1 MSTIFLSA
9 SRKCPPRVYLF
20 ETNLNSSL
28 IMASSCCYY
37 FSSSHTTHFASA
49 YKRINNHRSD
59 RLVRFE
65 RAASGSKA
73 RRFHSPRASSFAS
86 SREEEEEE
94 ENSCALDAKQYA
106 FVGTEKLYGASNL
119 TKLRNAHVVVVGI
132 GGIGSWVAEALA
144 RTSIGEFTLVDLDFI
159 CVTNINRQA
168 MAAEST
174 VGESKAL
181 AMKRRILDLNKDAKV
196 NCVEDF
202 VNKENVE
209 EILKPLVGCGEGRKV
224 EYVVDCTDNEQ
235 DKAAIIAYCV
245 KHNVPVMTTGGAAG
259 MTNFPPSGVV
269 VEDLQ
274 KATFNRLL
282 ASARKTLRDKYAFPR
297 GVKKFPNG
305 KRMKSDDVVAGDG
318 KKPETF
324 KERKFKVIAVY
335 AKELSENFAV
345 KNSNASSSDSVG
357 GVPSGGKINC
367 ADGSSGSAAFVTGA
381 IGLAAASKVV
391 VDVLARTDAQR
402 EKIGQPFKSGWQ
414 SKVWTSSD
422 GGGGG
427 GEDAQARKGDES
439 TENKI
444 DKAKTIPTP
453 MGNQIQVDDESLTEF
468 IGEDVLRDA
477 SKDNL
482 NLNEIFDAHCHW
494 HLHSDDSEIEALG
507 KEVYKMALTCTQ
519 PSDWQKALKISK
531 KLNYPI
537 ALGAHPWWI
546 HENKSTFHAW
556 IEELETLASATPL
569 SIIGEIGLDKI
580 AVPLDGVT
588 PPDYPFQ
595 LEAFTKQLEL
605 ARKLNKPIA
614 VHCVKATSDI
624 QSALFESK
632 QMTRAVLLH
641 SYSGSSE
648 WMRQLVGMKQNKG
661 EHVYFGFSSVVNLRG
676 WKKTLENIRKCP
688 DDRIVVESDLVSC
701 ENVENELRKIVAF
714 IAKAKGWS
722 VKETARITRE
732 NADRLYGCLL

>member
-1 MSTIFLSA
+1 MN
-9 SRKCPPRVYLF
+9 LF

-28 IMASSCCYY
+28 IMASSCCYC
-37 FSSSHTTHFASA
+37 FSSSHTTHKFASA
-49 YKRINNHRSD
+49 YKRNNNHHSD

-65 RAASGSKA
+65 RAVSGSKA

-86 SREEEEEE
+86 SREEEEEEEE

-144 RTSIGEFTLVDLDFI
+144 RTSIGEFTLIDLDFI

-209 EILKPLVGCGEGRKV
+209 DILKPLVGCDEGRKV

-259 MTNFPPSGVV
+259 MTNFPPSGVA

-345 KNSNASSSDSVG
+345 KNSSAISSDSVG

-427 GEDAQARKGDES
+427 EDAHARKADES
-439 TENKI
+439 TENKT

-519 PSDWQKALKISK
+519 PSDWQKALMISK
-531 KLNYPI
+531 TLNYPI

-632 QMTRAVLLH
+632 QMPRAVLLH

-732 NADRLYGCLL
+732 NADRLYGCI

>member
-1 MSTIFLSA
+1 
-9 SRKCPPRVYLF
+9 VNLF

-28 IMASSCCYY
+28 IMASSCCYC
-37 FSSSHTTHFASA
+37 FSSSHTTHKFASA
-49 YKRINNHRSD
+49 YKRNNNHHSD

-65 RAASGSKA
+65 RAVSGSKA

-144 RTSIGEFTLVDLDFI
+144 RTSIGEFTLIDLDFI

-209 EILKPLVGCGEGRKV
+209 DILKPLVGCDEGRKV

-259 MTNFPPSGVV
+259 MTNFPPSGVA

-345 KNSNASSSDSVG
+345 KNSSAISSDSVG

-427 GEDAQARKGDES
+427 GEDAHARKADES
-439 TENKI
+439 TENKT

-468 IGEDVLRDA
+468 LGEDVLRDA

-519 PSDWQKALKISK
+519 PSDWQKALMISK
-531 KLNYPI
+531 TLNYPI

-632 QMTRAVLLH
+632 QMPRAVLLH

-732 NADRLYGCLL
+732 NADRLYGYL

>member
-1 MSTIFLSA
+1 
-9 SRKCPPRVYLF
+9 VNLF

-28 IMASSCCYY
+28 IMASSCCYC
-37 FSSSHTTHFASA
+37 FSSSHTTHKFASA
-49 YKRINNHRSD
+49 YKRNNNHHSD

-65 RAASGSKA
+65 RAVSGSKA

-144 RTSIGEFTLVDLDFI
+144 RTSIGEFTLIDLDFI

-209 EILKPLVGCGEGRKV
+209 DILKPLVGCDEGRKV

-259 MTNFPPSGVV
+259 MTNFPPSGVA

-345 KNSNASSSDSVG
+345 KNSSAISSDSVG

-427 GEDAQARKGDES
+427 GGGGGEDAHARKADES
-439 TENKI
+439 TENKT

-468 IGEDVLRDA
+468 LGEDVLRDA

-519 PSDWQKALKISK
+519 PSDWQKALMISK
-531 KLNYPI
+531 TLNYPI

-632 QMTRAVLLH
+632 QMPRAVLLH

-732 NADRLYGCLL
+732 NADRLYGCI

>member
-1 MSTIFLSA
+1 LSA
-9 SRKCPPRVYLF
+9 SGKCPPDLL
-20 ETNLNSSL
+20 ETNLNPPL

-37 FSSSHTTHFASA
+37 FSSSHTIQFASA
-49 YKRINNHRSD
+49 YKRNNNHHSD

-86 SREEEEEE
+86 SREEEE

-144 RTSIGEFTLVDLDFI
+144 RTSIGEFTLIDLDFI

-259 MTNFPPSGVV
+259 MTNFPPSGVA

-335 AKELSENFAV
+335 AKELNENFAV
-345 KNSNASSSDSVG
+345 KNSSASSSDSVG

-427 GEDAQARKGDES
+427 GGGEDAQARKADES
-439 TENKI
+439 TENKT
-444 DKAKTIPTP
+444 DEAKTIPTP

-531 KLNYPI
+531 TLNYPI

-546 HENKSTFHAW
+546 HGNKSTFHAW

-632 QMTRAVLLH
+632 QMPRAVLLH

-648 WMRQLVGMKQNKG
+648 WMRQLVEMKQNKG

-676 WKKTLENIRKCP
+676 WKKTLENVRKCP
-688 DDRIVVESDLVSC
+688 ADRIVVESDLVSC

>member
-1 MSTIFLSA
+1 LSA
-9 SRKCPPRVYLF
+9 SGKCPRPFL
-20 ETNLNSSL
+20 ETNLNSPV

-37 FSSSHTTHFASA
+37 FSSSHTIQFASA
-49 YKRINNHRSD
+49 YKRNNYHHSD

-86 SREEEEEE
+86 SREEEEE
-94 ENSCALDAKQYA
+94 NSCTLDAKQYA

-144 RTSIGEFTLVDLDFI
+144 RTSIGEFTLIDLDFI

-224 EYVVDCTDNEQ
+224 EYVVDCIDNEQ

-259 MTNFPPSGVV
+259 MTNFPPSGVA

-335 AKELSENFAV
+335 AKELNENFAV
-345 KNSNASSSDSVG
+345 KNSSASSSDSVG

-381 IGLAAASKVV
+381 IGLAAASKVI

-427 GEDAQARKGDES
+427 GGEDAQARKADES
-439 TENKI
+439 TENET
-444 DKAKTIPTP
+444 DEAKTIPTP

-531 KLNYPI
+531 TLNYPI

-632 QMTRAVLLH
+632 QMPRAVLLH

-648 WMRQLVGMKQNKG
+648 WMRQLVEMKQNKG

-688 DDRIVVESDLVSC
+688 ADRIVVESDLVSC

>member
-1 MSTIFLSA
+1 MSA
-9 SRKCPPRVYLF
+9 SGKCPRPFL
-20 ETNLNSSL
+20 ETNLNSPV

-37 FSSSHTTHFASA
+37 FSSSHTIQFASA
-49 YKRINNHRSD
+49 YKRNNYHHSD

-86 SREEEEEE
+86 SREEEEE
-94 ENSCALDAKQYA
+94 NSCTLDAKQYA

-144 RTSIGEFTLVDLDFI
+144 RTSIGEFTLIDLDFI

-224 EYVVDCTDNEQ
+224 EYVVDCIDNEQ

-259 MTNFPPSGVV
+259 MTNFPPSGVA

-335 AKELSENFAV
+335 AKELNENFAV
-345 KNSNASSSDSVG
+345 KNSSASSSDSVG

-427 GEDAQARKGDES
+427 GGEDAQARKADES
-439 TENKI
+439 TENET
-444 DKAKTIPTP
+444 DEAKTIPTP

-531 KLNYPI
+531 TLNYPI

-632 QMTRAVLLH
+632 QMPRAVLLH

-648 WMRQLVGMKQNKG
+648 WMRQLVEMKQNKG

-688 DDRIVVESDLVSC
+688 ADRIVVESDLVSC

>member
-1 MSTIFLSA
+1 LSA
-9 SRKCPPRVYLF
+9 SGKCPPDLL
-20 ETNLNSSL
+20 ETNLNSPL

-37 FSSSHTTHFASA
+37 FSSSHTTQFASA
-49 YKRINNHRSD
+49 YKRNNNHHSD

-86 SREEEEEE
+86 SREEEEE
-94 ENSCALDAKQYA
+94 NSCTLDAKQYA

-144 RTSIGEFTLVDLDFI
+144 RTSIGEFTLIDLDFI

-259 MTNFPPSGVV
+259 MTNFPPSGVA

-335 AKELSENFAV
+335 AKELNENFAV
-345 KNSNASSSDSVG
+345 KNSSASSSDSVG

-427 GEDAQARKGDES
+427 GGEDAQARKADES
-439 TENKI
+439 TENKT
-444 DKAKTIPTP
+444 DEAKTIPTP

-531 KLNYPI
+531 TLNYPI

-632 QMTRAVLLH
+632 QMPRAVLLH

-648 WMRQLVGMKQNKG
+648 WMRQLVEMKQNKG

-688 DDRIVVESDLVSC
+688 ADRIVVESDLVSC

>member
-1 MSTIFLSA
+1 MSRCCCFVTTLTTTLSKA
-9 SRKCPPRVYLF
+9 SRIGHRKRRRRRRGLRAAVV
-20 ETNLNSSL
+20 
-28 IMASSCCYY
+28 
-37 FSSSHTTHFASA
+37 SSSA
-49 YKRINNHRSD
+49 
-59 RLVRFE
+59 
-65 RAASGSKA
+65 RAKSLG
-73 RRFHSPRASSFAS
+73 
-86 SREEEEEE
+86 EEEDKEE
-94 ENSCALDAKQYA
+94 ENSWNGLELDDHLKEEKKTNERHYA
-106 FVGTEKLYGASNL
+106 FVGTEKLYGHANVS
-119 TKLRNAHVVVVGI
+119 KLENTHVVIIGI
-132 GGIGSWVAEALA
+132 GGIGSWCAEALA
-144 RTSIGEFTLVDLDFI
+144 RTSIGEFTLIDLDFI
-159 CVTNINRQA
+159 CVTNINRQTMA
-168 MAAEST
+168 MEST

-181 AMKRRILDLNKDAKV
+181 AMKKRILDLNKDAKV

-202 VNKENVE
+202 VNKENAE

-259 MTNFPPSGVV
+259 MTNFPPSGVA

-318 KKPETF
+318 KKTETF

-345 KNSNASSSDSVG
+345 KNSNTSSSDSDG

-367 ADGSSGSAAFVTGA
+367 TDGSSGSAAFVTGA

-402 EKIGQPFKSGWQ
+402 EKIGQPFTSGWQ

-422 GGGGG
+422 RGG
-427 GEDAQARKGDES
+427 GEDAHAKKADES
-439 TENKI
+439 TENKT

-453 MGNQIQVDDESLTEF
+453 MGNKIQVDDESLTEF
-468 IGEDVLRDA
+468 IGEDVLHDA

-531 KLNYPI
+531 ELNYPI

-595 LEAFTKQLEL
+595 LEAYTKQLDL

-624 QSALFESK
+624 QSALFECK
-632 QMTRAVLLH
+632 KMPRAVLLH

-648 WMRQLVGMKQNKG
+648 WMRQLIGMKQNKG

-732 NADRLYGCLL
+732 NADRLYGCL

>member
-1 MSTIFLSA
+1 
-9 SRKCPPRVYLF
+9 VNLF

-28 IMASSCCYY
+28 IMASSCCYC
-37 FSSSHTTHFASA
+37 FSSSHTTHKFASA
-49 YKRINNHRSD
+49 YKRNNNHHSD

-65 RAASGSKA
+65 RAVSGSKA

-144 RTSIGEFTLVDLDFI
+144 RTSIGEFTLIDLDFI

-209 EILKPLVGCGEGRKV
+209 DILKPLVGCDEGRKV

-259 MTNFPPSGVV
+259 MTNFPPSGVA

-345 KNSNASSSDSVG
+345 KNSSAISSDSVG

-427 GEDAQARKGDES
+427 GEDAHARKADES
-439 TENKI
+439 TENKT

-468 IGEDVLRDA
+468 LGEDVLRDA

-519 PSDWQKALKISK
+519 PSDWQKALMISK
-531 KLNYPI
+531 TLNYPI

-632 QMTRAVLLH
+632 QMPRAVLLH

-732 NADRLYGCLL
+732 NADRLYGCL

>member
-1 MSTIFLSA
+1 MN
-9 SRKCPPRVYLF
+9 LF

-28 IMASSCCYY
+28 IMASSCCYC
-37 FSSSHTTHFASA
+37 FSSSHTTHKFASA
-49 YKRINNHRSD
+49 YKRNNNHHSD

-65 RAASGSKA
+65 RAVSGSKA

-86 SREEEEEE
+86 SREEEEEEEEEE

-144 RTSIGEFTLVDLDFI
+144 RTSIGEFTLIDLDFI

-209 EILKPLVGCGEGRKV
+209 DILKPLVGCDEGRKV

-259 MTNFPPSGVV
+259 MTNFPPSGVA

-345 KNSNASSSDSVG
+345 KNSSAISSDSVG

-427 GEDAQARKGDES
+427 GEDAHARKADES
-439 TENKI
+439 TENKT

-468 IGEDVLRDA
+468 LGEDVLRDA

-519 PSDWQKALKISK
+519 PSDWQKALMISK
-531 KLNYPI
+531 TLNYPI

-546 HENKSTFHAW
+546 HENKSTFYAW

-632 QMTRAVLLH
+632 QMPRAVLLH

-732 NADRLYGCLL
+732 NADRLYGYL

>member
-1 MSTIFLSA
+1 MN
-9 SRKCPPRVYLF
+9 LF

-28 IMASSCCYY
+28 IMASSCCYC
-37 FSSSHTTHFASA
+37 FSSSHTTHKFASA
-49 YKRINNHRSD
+49 YKRNNNHHSD

-86 SREEEEEE
+86 SREEEEEEEE

-144 RTSIGEFTLVDLDFI
+144 RTSIGEFTLIDLDFI

-209 EILKPLVGCGEGRKV
+209 DILKPLVGCDEGRKV

-259 MTNFPPSGVV
+259 MTNFPPSGVA

-345 KNSNASSSDSVG
+345 KNSSASSSDSVG

-427 GEDAQARKGDES
+427 EDAHARKADES
-439 TENKI
+439 TENKT

-468 IGEDVLRDA
+468 IGEAVLRDA

-494 HLHSDDSEIEALG
+494 HLHSDDSEIEAMG

-531 KLNYPI
+531 TLNYPI

-595 LEAFTKQLEL
+595 LEAFTKQLDL

-632 QMTRAVLLH
+632 QIPRAVLLH

-732 NADRLYGCLL
+732 NADRLYGCI

>member
-1 MSTIFLSA
+1 LSA
-9 SRKCPPRVYLF
+9 SGKCPPDLL
-20 ETNLNSSL
+20 ETNLNSPV

-37 FSSSHTTHFASA
+37 FSSSHTTQFASA
-49 YKRINNHRSD
+49 YKRNNNHHSD

-86 SREEEEEE
+86 SREEEEE
-94 ENSCALDAKQYA
+94 NSCTLDAKQYA

-144 RTSIGEFTLVDLDFI
+144 RTSIGEFTLIDLDFI

-259 MTNFPPSGVV
+259 MTNFPPSGVA

-335 AKELSENFAV
+335 AKELNENFAV
-345 KNSNASSSDSVG
+345 KNSSASSSDSVG

-427 GEDAQARKGDES
+427 GGEDAQARKADES
-439 TENKI
+439 TENKT
-444 DKAKTIPTP
+444 DEAKTIPTP

-531 KLNYPI
+531 TLNYPI

-632 QMTRAVLLH
+632 QMPRAVLLH

-648 WMRQLVGMKQNKG
+648 WMRQLVEMKQNKG

-688 DDRIVVESDLVSC
+688 ADRIVVESDLVSC

>member
-1 MSTIFLSA
+1 
-9 SRKCPPRVYLF
+9 VNLF

-28 IMASSCCYY
+28 IMASSCCYC
-37 FSSSHTTHFASA
+37 FSSSHTTHKFASA
-49 YKRINNHRSD
+49 YKRNNNHHSD

-65 RAASGSKA
+65 RAVSGSKA

-144 RTSIGEFTLVDLDFI
+144 RTSIGEFTLIDLDFI

-209 EILKPLVGCGEGRKV
+209 DILKPLVGCDEGRKV

-259 MTNFPPSGVV
+259 MTNFPPSGVA

-345 KNSNASSSDSVG
+345 KNSSAISSDSVG

-427 GEDAQARKGDES
+427 GEDAHARKADES
-439 TENKI
+439 TENKT

-468 IGEDVLRDA
+468 LGEDVLRDA

-519 PSDWQKALKISK
+519 PSDWQKALMISK
-531 KLNYPI
+531 TLNYPI

-632 QMTRAVLLH
+632 QMPRAVLLH

-732 NADRLYGCLL
+732 NADRLYGCI

>member
-1 MSTIFLSA
+1 MSA
-9 SRKCPPRVYLF
+9 SGKCPPDLL
-20 ETNLNSSL
+20 ETNLNPPL

-37 FSSSHTTHFASA
+37 FSSSHTIQFASA
-49 YKRINNHRSD
+49 YKRNNNHHSD

-86 SREEEEEE
+86 SREEE

-144 RTSIGEFTLVDLDFI
+144 RTSIGEFTLIDLDFI

-259 MTNFPPSGVV
+259 MTNFPPSGVA

-335 AKELSENFAV
+335 AKELNENFAV
-345 KNSNASSSDSVG
+345 KNSSASSSDSVG

-427 GEDAQARKGDES
+427 GGGGEDAQARKADES
-439 TENKI
+439 TENKT
-444 DKAKTIPTP
+444 DEAKTIPTP

-531 KLNYPI
+531 TLNYPI

-546 HENKSTFHAW
+546 HGNKSTFHAW

-632 QMTRAVLLH
+632 QMPRAVLLH

-648 WMRQLVGMKQNKG
+648 WMRQLVEMKQNKG

-676 WKKTLENIRKCP
+676 WKKTLENVRKCP
-688 DDRIVVESDLVSC
+688 ADRIVVESDLVSC

>member
-1 MSTIFLSA
+1 
-9 SRKCPPRVYLF
+9 
-20 ETNLNSSL
+20 
-28 IMASSCCYY
+28 MASSCCYC

-49 YKRINNHRSD
+49 YKRNNNHHSD

-86 SREEEEEE
+86 SREEEEEEE

-144 RTSIGEFTLVDLDFI
+144 RTSIGEFTLIDLDFI

-259 MTNFPPSGVV
+259 MTNFPPSGVA

-345 KNSNASSSDSVG
+345 KNSSASSSDSVG

-391 VDVLARTDAQR
+391 VDVLARTDVQR
-402 EKIGQPFKSGWQ
+402 EKIGEPFKSGWQ

-427 GEDAQARKGDES
+427 GEDAHARKADES
-439 TENKI
+439 TENKT

-453 MGNQIQVDDESLTEF
+453 MGNQIQVDDESLMEF

-477 SKDNL
+477 SKDKL

-519 PSDWQKALKISK
+519 PSDWQKALMISK
-531 KLNYPI
+531 TLNYPI

-614 VHCVKATSDI
+614 VHCVRATSDI

-632 QMTRAVLLH
+632 QMPRAVLLH

-688 DDRIVVESDLVSC
+688 DDRIVIESDLVSC

-732 NADRLYGCLL
+732 NADRLYGCL